1 MTTSALTEAY
11 GHPEQWEEVSLM
23 DILDRVLATGAVI
36 TGDLTLSIAGIDLVY
51 VSLNALVA
59 SVRPG
64 GPGPVPLEPAMPSGR
79 GHG

>member
-1 MTTSALTEAY
+1 MTTSMVTEAY
-11 GHPEQWEEVSLM
+11 GEAAQWEDVSLM

-36 TGDLTLSIAGIDLVY
+36 TGDLTLSIAGVDLVY

-64 GPGPVPLEPAMPSGR
+64 GPGPFPVDPLPSGL
-79 GHG
+79 GHA